1 MTPWTVAHQAP
12 LSMGLSRQ
20 EYWSGLSCPP
30 PGNLPNPGTETVS
43 LSSLAL
49 VGEFFT
55 TSTTWEALGSRIGT
69 ENITSFQRT
78 RKECRT
84 SQVVLEVKNPP
95 ANARDIRDKSSVPG
109 WGRSSGG
116 GHDNPLQYSHLE
128 NPLDRR
134 AWQATVH
141 RVQRVGHD

>member
-1 MTPWTVAHQAP
+1 
-12 LSMGLSRQ
+12 MGFSRK

-69 ENITSFQRT
+69 ENITSFQRIWKL
-78 RKECRT
+78 R
-84 SQVVLEVKNPP
+84 S
-95 ANARDIRDKSSVPG
+95 
-109 WGRSSGG
+109 GRSGSLPQCQENCTYFVKLKKSKIKCWEGCG
-116 GHDNPLQYSHLE
+116 PKGPLLLDNSCNLQ
-128 NPLDRR
+128 R
-134 AWQATVH
+134 
-141 RVQRVGHD
+141 